1 MIKTSLI
8 AACLAVASLAATST
22 PASAEVSINVQFGPP
37 PLRIEYAPAPRHGQI
52 WAPGH
57 WEWNGRAYIWST
69 GIWMQARP
77 GYSYIQPAWVQRGN
91 RWEMH
96 RGGWERGGA
105 DRGGHGREQGHGHGR
120 FSDRDRDG
128 VPDRYD
134 ARPNNPYR
142 Y

>member
-22 PASAEVSINVQFGPP
+22 PAAAEVSISVQIGPP
-37 PLRIEYAPAPRHGQI
+37 PLRIEYAPPPRHGHI

-69 GIWMQARP
+69 GFWMQARP
-77 GYSYIQPAWVQRGN
+77 GYHYVQPVWVQRGN

-96 RGGWERGGA
+96 RGGWERGG
-105 DRGGHGREQGHGHGR
+105 RGHGHGR
-120 FSDRDRDG
+120 YSDRDRDG